1 MSEKGRQDKEC
12 ATDTFEPPN
21 RAEAQAGNPLC
32 PNGGIQ
38 TNKYRERRYI
48 RITDVESWRLIDKIS
63 QDETYAKSFNKIITD
78 ALFYGLPVLY
88 EKLFGEVSL
97 SEEVAP
103 PSQRK
108 QAEGID
114 EKSFNVLV
122 KLLKETVLNV
132 TINKSILSSVFHD
145 LVRINKVLDLDNEL
159 YEQGL
164 ISDTPDYLYDYEV
177 EGLKKM
183 RR

>member
-12 ATDTFEPPN
+12 ATSPFEPPE

-32 PNGGIQ
+32 PNGEIH

-63 QDETYAKSFNKIITD
+63 QDETYSKSFNKIITD

-88 EKLFGEVSL
+88 EKLFGEVTVPD
-97 SEEVAP
+97 EPTP

-114 EKSFNVLV
+114 EKSFNVIV

-132 TINKSILSSVFHD
+132 TINKSILSSLYHELGRVGD
-145 LVRINKVLDLDNEL
+145 VLKLDNDL
-159 YEQGL
+159 YEKGL
-164 ISDTPDYLYDYEV
+164 MSDTPDYLYDYEL